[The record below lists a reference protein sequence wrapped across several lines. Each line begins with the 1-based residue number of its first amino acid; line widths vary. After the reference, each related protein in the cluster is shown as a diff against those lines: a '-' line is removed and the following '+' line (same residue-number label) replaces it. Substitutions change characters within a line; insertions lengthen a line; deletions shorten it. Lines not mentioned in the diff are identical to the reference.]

1 MPVYAVFHEHYPEG
15 CAQQYKVAHRTGGN
29 ITRCFRLRFNRS
41 DALCRLPSASR
52 ELFSSKGPTQAES
65 GSRPPAFD
73 KNGNANYD
81 ANGNYIGGHGVGT
94 LVDSPENSA
103 PAPTS
108 PSDLV
113 RKDQADIDDAMCKSM
128 KAADPDAGC

>member
-1 MPVYAVFHEHYPEG
+1 MLFFMNMIRKAALSSTKSLIALAAISLVVSGCGSTNPTPYAGYRQPVVSY
-15 CAQQYKVAHRTGGN
+15 
-29 ITRCFRLRFNRS
+29 
-41 DALCRLPSASR
+41 SAP
-52 ELFSSKGPTQAES
+52 KGPTQAES

-113 RKDQADIDDAMCKSM
+113 RKDQADIDESMCKSM
-128 KAADPDAGC
+128 KAADPDAAC